1 MRELTVTMPQ
11 TREEIRREVQQSIQQ
26 AMREARDAARQAAR
40 DAGQAGRDAAAA
52 AREGAVVAQAPAAPL
67 DITSAVALLEAQVA
81 AANKEIG
88 ELTSQLSPALSRARE
103 EAIQMQLRQ
112 AISRR
117 GDLQEQIDRLLTAGT
132 PVAVQPAYA
141 PDETI
146 PPEVVTVSLAFF
158 VTCAVIA
165 IGIPL
170 ARAFGRWLDR
180 RGHPAPAASPEMNQR
195 LTRMEQ
201 AIEAVAIEV
210 ERVSEGQRYTN
221 RSISEM
227 RGLPAPDP
235 GVGWPLPTREPVGVD
250 RQSEG

>member
-1 MRELTVTMPQ
+1 MRELPVTMPQ
-11 TREEIRREVQQSIQQ
+11 TREEIRREVQQSIQD
-26 AMREARDAARQAAR
+26 AMREARDAARQAAE
-40 DAGQAGRDAAAA
+40 AGRDAAAA

-67 DITSAVALLEAQVA
+67 DVTSAVALLEAQVA